1 MCCMSA
7 PLQEEEPG
15 TRLRRMSSAMADA
28 AQRLEL
34 QSSALPAPA
43 TDKHNGSTAVASAAA
58 AALRLPRSDEK
69 GSSLHVPQDA
79 PDPDFGAVAVAQHP
93 VISEPAPATPLPALP
108 AYPVPP
114 LGTPT
119 VSGSSAQS
127 SLLTVSSL
135 PQLPSAG
142 ASLPITCKRYLH
154 AYCATRQ
161 QLPVSPPSYCL
172 AAIGQL
178 MSADSAHAGPV
189 LPTPPVATPAAS
201 LPPPRLTSRIPRPDR
216 RRQTPPP

>member
-1 MCCMSA
+1 MQPNTHMLAICCIYTC
-7 PLQEEEPG
+7 LQEEEPG

-43 TDKHNGSTAVASAAA
+43 TDQHNGSTAVASAAA
-58 AALRLPRSDEK
+58 AALRLPRRDGK

-79 PDPDFGAVAVAQHP
+79 PDPDSGAVAVAQHP

-119 VSGSSAQS
+119 ASGSSS
-127 SLLTVSSL
+127 TRPVLLTVSSL

-142 ASLPITCKRYLH
+142 ASLLFARK
-154 AYCATRQ
+154 
-161 QLPVSPPSYCL
+161 
-172 AAIGQL
+172 
-178 MSADSAHAGPV
+178 
-189 LPTPPVATPAAS
+189 
-201 LPPPRLTSRIPRPDR
+201 
-216 RRQTPPP
+216 